1 VNKTD
6 LKKLIKPLVKEC
18 INEVLIEEGLLSN
31 VVAEVTRGM
40 QTGLVVE
47 QNTQKLTQQAPQSGR
62 EATQK
67 INEHREKLM
76 KSIGADAYNGVDLF
90 EGTNPMATHEVS
102 EPKPGQ
108 IDLGSP
114 VDPGVDI
121 SSLVGGAS
129 KMWDAMK

>member
-1 VNKTD
+1 MNKAD

-31 VVAEVTRGM
+31 VVAEVARGM

-47 QNTQKLTQQAPQSGR
+47 QTTQSLKPSTRPSNKETTR
-62 EATQK
+62 K
-67 INEHREKLM
+67 VNEHREKLM

-90 EGTNPMATHEVS
+90 EGTNPLTTHDVS

-108 IDLGSP
+108 VDLGSP

-129 KMWDAMK
+129 RMWDAMK